1 MYTINTYDLNGKH
14 TILNE
19 ENKPLTFLTEEEA
32 KNFLRSHGCS
42 EEYIEDLSIEE
53 VEDESELSEVFV
65 SSQPL

>member
-1 MYTINTYDLNGKH
+1 MFTINTYDLNGKH
-14 TILNE
+14 TVLDE
-19 ENKPLTFLTEEEA
+19 DSKPMTFSTEEEA

-53 VEDESELSEVFV
+53 VEDESELNEVFI